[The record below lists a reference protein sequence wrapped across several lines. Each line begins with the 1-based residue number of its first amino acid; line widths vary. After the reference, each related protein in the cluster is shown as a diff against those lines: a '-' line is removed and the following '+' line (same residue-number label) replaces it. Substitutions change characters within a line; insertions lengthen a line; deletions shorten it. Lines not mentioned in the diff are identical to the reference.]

1 MFVSGDPSALQAD
14 WQMPKCCLENLEHP
28 PVPPHYIFTN
38 ASLNPLFACLSVTL
52 VPASARGGPRVA
64 VWARVSLRVRS
75 EALSATFIA
84 RVNDYWGRPRDSD
97 AATVHARWVYRR
109 CSFLHRVR
117 ITLRSIKIFWQWST
131 RTRITLNWTINS
143 VIALHCVSS
152 AHATTVVWSYEY
164 LFNYT
169 IRVIFL
175 ITMFFWCPI
184 SRAICTID
192 YWPSQF
198 TDMTTILVG
207 FPGKVCC

>member
-1 MFVSGDPSALQAD
+1 MLLSIHF
-14 WQMPKCCLENLEHP
+14 
-28 PVPPHYIFTN
+28 
-38 ASLNPLFACLSVTL
+38 FACLSVTL

-169 IRVIFL
+169 IRVIFFDYDVFL
-175 ITMFFWCPI
+175 MSDLTCDLYHWLLAITIYGYDYYSCWFSWKSLLLMSECI
-184 SRAICTID
+184 AAADEQHSSRI
-192 YWPSQF
+192 
-198 TDMTTILVG
+198 
-207 FPGKVCC
+207 